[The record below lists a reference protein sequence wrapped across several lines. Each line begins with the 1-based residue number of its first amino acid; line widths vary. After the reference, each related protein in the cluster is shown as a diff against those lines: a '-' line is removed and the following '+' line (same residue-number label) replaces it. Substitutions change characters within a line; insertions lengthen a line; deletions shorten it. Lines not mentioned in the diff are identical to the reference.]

1 MEGDISLSFGVQSA
15 PEKSRRDEREKHEG
29 KAAGTARPR
38 RRRLPGAPP
47 CVFGVGLGRRPEG
60 RGRGLESGQW
70 DVNIIG
76 AALTPNSPKVERNHL
91 TAGQAVGSVSH
102 GPHPGHRRHSRS
114 PLSTES
120 WPPGG
125 LRTLWLTLLTW
136 GHSAA
141 CPPELLTLARNDAD
155 KPLPGPRPAPLPFPP
170 AQVEFLSEGFCGLS
184 HLVRQNLQLQN
195 HVC

>member
-60 RGRGLESGQW
+60 RGRGLESGQR

-102 GPHPGHRRHSRS
+102 GPRPALLPSKPAAMVAPPPPPFPES
-114 PLSTES
+114 PLH
-120 WPPGG
+120 GV
-125 LRTLWLTLLTW
+125 
-136 GHSAA
+136 
-141 CPPELLTLARNDAD
+141 LAPRRAPDPLAHFAD
-155 KPLPGPRPAPLPFPP
+155 VGSLCLPP
-170 AQVEFLSEGFCGLS
+170 ARPSS
-184 HLVRQNLQLQN
+184 
-195 HVC
+195 